1 MIMRNKSLKVKI
13 SKKWEWT
20 NCDLNMHI
28 EKDGVHIYRHLES
41 KCQLVD
47 ND

>member
-20 NCDLNMHI
+20 HCDLKMHI
-28 EKDGVHIYRHLES
+28 EKDGAHIYRHLES
-41 KCQLVD
+41 NC
-47 ND
+47 